1 MIMGGMTVELYVLV
15 FKAGN
20 EYRRKMIRKI
30 LCDYGFRELAAN
42 VFIWDK
48 LNLEKQLIENIR
60 KTLNYYDS
68 KYLFLRKG
76 SQLILIKYA
85 FSKRNSK
92 NYMNVKRLL
101 ERIVALQISKGTYI
115 LLAKNSYIISELYK
129 NVGYLEYFY
138 LDPISKIDEKQLSE
152 MYVEYVSNILDRLM
166 AKKMAI
172 RNRREAL
179 ELLRNIRLLQEGV
192 MELSHANI
200 IDQISVISILKK
212 LGSFKLEILKKLQNL

>member
-20 EYRRKMIRKI
+20 EYRRKMIRKM
-30 LCDYGFRELAAN
+30 LCDHGFRELTAN
-42 VFIWDK
+42 IFIWDEHS
-48 LNLEKQLIENIR
+48 LENQLIENIR

-76 SQLILIKYA
+76 SQLMLIKYA

-101 ERIVALQISKGTYI
+101 ERIVALPISKGTYI

-129 NVGYLEYFY
+129 NVGNLEYFY

-152 MYVEYVSNILDRLM
+152 MYVEYISNILDRLM
-166 AKKMAI
+166 AKKMTI

-192 MELSHANI
+192 MDLSHANI
-200 IDQISVISILKK
+200 IDQITVISILKK
-212 LGSFKLEILKKLQNL
+212 LGSFKLEILKKLQDL